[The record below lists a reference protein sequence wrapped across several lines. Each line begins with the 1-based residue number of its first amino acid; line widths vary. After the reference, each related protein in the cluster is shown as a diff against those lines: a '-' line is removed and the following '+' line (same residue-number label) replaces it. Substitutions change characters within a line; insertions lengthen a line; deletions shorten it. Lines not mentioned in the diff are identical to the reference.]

1 MAVPVAIS
9 SGARVAQ
16 ALGVNSIPVVGLF
29 LGGWST
35 GTTLALYWVES
46 VVATIFIAIR
56 ILVHRRLTRKAGHW
70 SVDIT
75 KSSTRAS
82 PGRPVRGTSTLLA
95 SFLLAM
101 LSFTAAHGLF
111 LGVIL
116 FGVLPKLGG
125 PGARLALG
133 DLRRGTQAIAG
144 WLGAGLVYDLVGI
157 RSRPFR
163 WIEGLTQAALSRVLV
178 VHLTIILG
186 MGAVL
191 LTGAPVALFLV
202 FAAFK
207 TLVDLGSVLP
217 SQDVPRDPPRWT
229 RFLDRFQGVKPGET
243 FTQYW
248 RRSVDE
254 ERRKQEANEQSR
266 PADPPPS

>member
-9 SGARVAQ
+9 SGARVVQ
-16 ALGVNSIPVVGLF
+16 ALGLNSIPVVGLF

-70 SVDIT
+70 SVDVRQT
-75 KSSTRAS
+75 STRVS
-82 PGRPVRGTSTLLA
+82 PGRPVRGTSTLFA
-95 SFLLAM
+95 SFLAVM

-111 LGVIL
+111 LAVIL
-116 FGVLPKLGG
+116 FGVLPQVGV
-125 PGARLALG
+125 PGTRLALG
-133 DLRRGTQAIAG
+133 DLRRGTQAIAV
-144 WLGAGLVYDLVGI
+144 WLGAGLVFDLVGI

-191 LTGAPVALFLV
+191 LTGVPVALFLV

-217 SQDVPRDPPRWT
+217 QQDVPREPPRWT
-229 RFLDRFQGVKPGET
+229 RFLDRYQGAKPGET

-248 RRSVDE
+248 RRSVDKD
-254 ERRKQEANEQSR
+254 RRREEANER
-266 PADPPPS
+266 PLPMDPTS